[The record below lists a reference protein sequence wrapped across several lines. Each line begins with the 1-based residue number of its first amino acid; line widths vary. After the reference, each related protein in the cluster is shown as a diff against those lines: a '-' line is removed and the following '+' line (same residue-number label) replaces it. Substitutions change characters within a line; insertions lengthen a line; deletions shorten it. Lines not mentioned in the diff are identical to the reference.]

1 MKVLFNTDSNVTIN
15 DALNES
21 FTQMVTDDLIKYDDQ
36 ITRVEVHFSDENAGK
51 EAQNDKRCLL
61 EVRLAGLKPLA
72 VTDNANSYQQALM
85 GALDKM
91 NNAIGNLIGR
101 LNEH

>member
-101 LNEH
+101 LNEN